1 MCDVGYIIKNHLQTV
16 LQVLAVELDTISV
29 PLQTTRC
36 YYTAMLMVYLFLGN
50 IDSVGKCQAQ
60 KSKSSPDIP
69 LTVAESMKPKL
80 LKEKPSNHA
89 IFYILISHYE
99 TEKDSKDPYY
109 YFPGHVFVLEK
120 VPNSTRF
127 NMYQSYIQEYD
138 MGQYIDNNKSI
149 SVGTTKLA
157 KWLDGIIDM
166 FTHPWNEKTSA
177 FWAEMTHTNA
187 QELSNSLNGFDINR
201 HVKVCC
207 HRSVVKSCDASLKK
221 LVLKHI
227 KIIRGLD
234 QEKLYSTYGTHPSE
248 LNEYTPKTAAAILQ
262 ELEAIKTK
270 LV

>member
-1 MCDVGYIIKNHLQTV
+1 MCDIGYIIKNHLQAV

-36 YYTAMLMVYLFLGN
+36 YYTAMLMVYLFIGN
-50 IDSVGKCQAQ
+50 INSVGQCQKQ
-60 KSKSSPDIP
+60 KSKSSPDVP
-69 LTVAESMKPKL
+69 LDVAKAMRTKL
-80 LKEKPSNHA
+80 LRENQPNHT

-127 NMYQSYIQEYD
+127 NMYQSYIQEYE
-138 MGQYIDNNKSI
+138 MGQYIDNNKSL
-149 SVGTTKLA
+149 SVGRTKLS
-157 KWLDGIIDM
+157 KWLDGMVDM
-166 FTHPWNEKTSA
+166 FTHPWDETTSA
-177 FWAEMTHTNA
+177 FWADMTHTNA
-187 QELSNSLNGFDINR
+187 QELSRSLNGFDINK

-227 KIIRGLD
+227 KIIQGFD
-234 QEKLYSTYGTHPSE
+234 EEKLHSTYGTHPSE
-248 LNEYTPKTAAAILQ
+248 LNEYVPKTAATILD
-262 ELEAIKTK
+262 ELKVIKSK

>member
-1 MCDVGYIIKNHLQTV
+1 MCDTGYIIKNHLQAI
-16 LQVLAVELDTISV
+16 LQVLAVELGDISV

-36 YYTAMLMVYLFLGN
+36 YYTAMLMVYLLIGN
-50 IDSVGKCQAQ
+50 TNSVGQCQKQ

-69 LTVAESMKPKL
+69 LNVANAMRTKL
-80 LKEKPSNHA
+80 LRESQSNHT

-109 YFPGHVFVLEK
+109 YFPGHVFIIEK
-120 VPNSTRF
+120 VPKSTRF

-138 MGQYIDNNKSI
+138 MSQYIDNAKSQ
-149 SVGTTKLA
+149 SVGRTKLTT
-157 KWLDGIIDM
+157 WLDGIVDM
-166 FTHPWNEKTSA
+166 FTHPWNERTSA
-177 FWAEMTHTNA
+177 FWSDMTHTNA

-227 KIIRGLD
+227 KLIQGIDTD
-234 QEKLYSTYGTHPSE
+234 QLHTTYGHHPSE
-248 LNEYTPKTAAAILQ
+248 LNEYTPMSAASILE
-262 ELEAIKTK
+262 ELKVIKSK
-270 LV
+270 LL